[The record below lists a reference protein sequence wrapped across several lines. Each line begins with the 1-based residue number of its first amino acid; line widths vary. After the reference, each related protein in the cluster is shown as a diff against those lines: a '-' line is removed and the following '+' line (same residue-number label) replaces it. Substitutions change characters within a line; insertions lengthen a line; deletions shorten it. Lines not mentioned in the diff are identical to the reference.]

1 MKMDTNIRVRT
12 DRQHRTL
19 YNQLRSHALGDSHE
33 LFFLCVCL
41 ARKHQAPKRLG
52 RSGDD
57 RFWSGTIEP
66 EEWCC
71 YYAIV
76 LEENDMDF
84 AQVGDDRNVIA
95 RMEEY
100 ANGGMDILI
109 NDCLKDYLAALSGD
123 ELVLDM
129 NAAREL
135 PKALLGYFFELGMTE
150 GVAPNA

>member
-12 DRQHRTL
+12 DRKHRTL

-33 LFFLCVCL
+33 LFFLCACL
-41 ARKHQAPKRLG
+41 ARKHQVPKRLG
-52 RSGDD
+52 GNGDD

-76 LEENDMDF
+76 LEENNMDF
-84 AQVGDDRNVIA
+84 AQVTDDKTVIA

-109 NDCLKDYLAALSGD
+109 NECLKDYLAASSGD
-123 ELVLDM
+123 ELVIDM

-135 PKALLGYFFELGMTE
+135 PKALLSYFFEQGMTE
-150 GVAPNA
+150 GVASNA